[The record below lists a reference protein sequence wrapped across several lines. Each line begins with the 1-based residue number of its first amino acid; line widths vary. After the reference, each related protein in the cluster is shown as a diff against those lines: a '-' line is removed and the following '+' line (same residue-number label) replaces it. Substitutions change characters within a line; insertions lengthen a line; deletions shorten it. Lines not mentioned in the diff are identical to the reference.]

1 MGWWRQASAVRYGL
15 ARRLPRG
22 GHDLTS
28 ASWLTFTDLIP
39 FHALFETIQLP
50 CLLLVTSPLTAR
62 NGAPVDRG
70 LWLRDPSEAKVS
82 LSPNLGD
89 LTGGERS

>member
-1 MGWWRQASAVRYGL
+1 MQPSV
-15 ARRLPRG
+15 
-22 GHDLTS
+22 D
-28 ASWLTFTDLIP
+28 P
-39 FHALFETIQLP
+39 FHAVANAESVARTRRERRPLEILFGGRQGE
-50 CLLLVTSPLTAR
+50 SPSPPAF
-62 NGAPVDRG
+62 APS